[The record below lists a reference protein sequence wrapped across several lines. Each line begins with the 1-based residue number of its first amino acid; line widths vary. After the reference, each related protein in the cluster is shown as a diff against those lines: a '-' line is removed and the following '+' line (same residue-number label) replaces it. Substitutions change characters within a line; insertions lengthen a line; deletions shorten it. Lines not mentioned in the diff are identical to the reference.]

1 MGYAGGLNMRKIV
14 VLDGYTENPGDLSW
28 DVLKA
33 YGELAIYDRTPEHLT
48 AERMKDAE
56 IVLTNKTGISGKDME
71 ENPALKFISVLA
83 TGYNVVDLAAARK
96 RGITVSNVP
105 AYGTES
111 VAQFTMALLLELCHH
126 VGAHSDSVHQG
137 RWTSCQDFCY
147 WEYPLVELSGKTLG
161 IIGFGRIGRSVARM
175 ASAFGMRVLVCAA
188 HEIPEHDLSEQIQ
201 SAELEK
207 IYRESDVLTLNCPL
221 TAENQGMICRETIRQ
236 MKTGAFLI
244 NTARGG
250 LLQEADVAEALR
262 EGKLGGAALDVVSKE
277 PIERE
282 NPLLQAPN
290 TILTPHIAWAPKEA
304 RQRLME
310 VTAENIRAF
319 LEGKPV
325 HVV

>member
-1 MGYAGGLNMRKIV
+1 MRKIV

-56 IVLTNKTGISGKDME
+56 IVLTNKTVISGKDME

-147 WEYPLVELSGKTLG
+147 WEYPLVELAGTVSYT
-161 IIGFGRIGRSVARM
+161 
-175 ASAFGMRVLVCAA
+175 
-188 HEIPEHDLSEQIQ
+188 H
-201 SAELEK
+201 
-207 IYRESDVLTLNCPL
+207 LTLP
-221 TAENQGMICRETIRQ
+221 
-236 MKTGAFLI
+236 
-244 NTARGG
+244 
-250 LLQEADVAEALR
+250 
-262 EGKLGGAALDVVSKE
+262 
-277 PIERE
+277 
-282 NPLLQAPN
+282 
-290 TILTPHIAWAPKEA
+290 TIL
-304 RQRLME
+304 R
-310 VTAENIRAF
+310 V
-319 LEGKPV
+319 
-325 HVV
+325 